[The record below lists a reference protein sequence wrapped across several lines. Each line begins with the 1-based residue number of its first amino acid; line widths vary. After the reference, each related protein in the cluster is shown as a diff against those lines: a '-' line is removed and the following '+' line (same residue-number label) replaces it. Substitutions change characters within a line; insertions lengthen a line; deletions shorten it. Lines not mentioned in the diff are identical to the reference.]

1 MERPYQRPLQ
11 LKDPNDPLNKREL
24 CTPNDLPRTK
34 IKACEAI
41 TNGLLS
47 VAERGELKNRDD
59 VIKTLETAGFEI
71 ARTTQKVSV
80 SKTPKRAKYTPKR
93 GNL

>member
-1 MERPYQRPLQ
+1 MERPSKRL
-11 LKDPNDPLNKREL
+11 LRFKDPNDPLNKREL
-24 CTPNDLPRTK
+24 CTPNNLPKTK

-47 VAERGELKNRDD
+47 VAERGDLKNRDD

-71 ARTTQKVSV
+71 ARTTKKSI
-80 SKTPKRAKYTPKR
+80 SIKDPDGGRISA
-93 GNL
+93 